1 MAQVKEYL
9 TFDDVLLKPQASTI
23 LPNNVD
29 ISTNLTKDIKLNIPI
44 ISAAMDTVTE
54 SKMAIS
60 MSQNGGLGVIH
71 KNYDIETQ
79 SYEVKK
85 VKRYEAGIVYNPI
98 TMRPNNTIE
107 DVLNVM
113 EKQNIS
119 GFPVVDKAN
128 KLQGIITNRDV
139 RFVINKKTKVKDLMT
154 KKVISITQT
163 QSKGMSSFGL
173 AKKLLQENRIE
184 KLVVTD
190 NNNKCIGLITVKDI
204 QRGEKFPYSVKDKN
218 GQLLVGAAIGSKP
231 NDLQRAIELDKA
243 NVDILFID
251 TAHGHSS
258 AVLESFK
265 KIRKKINLPIVVGNI
280 ATPEAAKDL
289 IKLGADAIKVGIGPG
304 SICTTRIVAGVGV
317 PQFTA
322 IQDIATITN
331 KNKIPMISDGG
342 IRYSGDIVKAL
353 AAGAN
358 CIMAGSLFAGTDE
371 SPGEVFLFQGR
382 SYKSYRGMGS
392 LGAMARGSAD
402 RYFQDEINE
411 AIKLVPEGI
420 EGRIPYKGQVSNVLF
435 QLTGGLRSGMGYTGS
450 KNLTILKKNAKFV
463 RLTNS
468 GINESH
474 VHGVQVTKEAPNY
487 RSN

>member
-1 MAQVKEYL
+1 MRLSKQAL
-9 TFDDVLLKPQASTI
+9 TFDDVLLVPAHSNV
-23 LPNNVD
+23 LPKDV
-29 ISTNLTKDIKLNIPI
+29 SLKTQLTKKISLNIPLV
-44 ISAAMDTVTE
+44 SAAMDTVTE

-71 KNYDIETQ
+71 KNFDIETQ
-79 SYEVKK
+79 SFEVKK

-98 TMRPNNTIE
+98 TMNPNNTIE

-113 EKQNIS
+113 QEHRIS
-119 GFPVVDKAN
+119 GFPVVDKDN
-128 KLQGIITNRDV
+128 TLLGIITNRDV

-154 KKVISITQT
+154 KNVISITKT
-163 QSKGMSSFGL
+163 QSKAMSSFGL

-190 NNNKCIGLITVKDI
+190 KNNKCIGLITVKDI
-204 QRGEKFPYSVKDKN
+204 QRGEKFPNSVRDKN

-231 NDLQRAIELDKA
+231 NDLLRATELYKA
-243 NVDILFID
+243 GVDILFID

-258 AVLESFK
+258 TVLESFK
-265 KIRKKINLPIVVGNI
+265 KIRKKIQLPIVVGNI

-289 IKLGADAIKVGIGPG
+289 IKLGADAIKIGIGPG

-322 IQDIATITN
+322 IQDIASITN

-411 AIKLVPEGI
+411 SIKLVPEGI

-450 KNLTILKKNAKFV
+450 KNLTVLKKNAQFV

>member
-85 VKRYEAGIVYNPI
+85 VKRYEAGIVYKPI
-98 TMRPNNTIE
+98 TMSPNNTIE

-243 NVDILFID
+243 GVDILFID

-265 KIRKKINLPIVVGNI
+265 KIRKKIKLPIVVGNI

>member
-9 TFDDVLLKPQASTI
+9 TFDDVLLKPQVSNT
-23 LPNNVD
+23 LPNDVD
-29 ISTNLTKDIKLNIPI
+29 ISTNLTKDIVLNTPI

-54 SKMAIS
+54 SKMAIA

-71 KNYDIETQ
+71 KNFDIETQ

-98 TMRPNNTIE
+98 TMNPNNTIE
-107 DVLNVM
+107 DVLSVM
-113 EKQNIS
+113 KEQNIS
-119 GFPVVDKAN
+119 GFPVVDKDN
-128 KLQGIITNRDV
+128 TLQGIITNRDV

-154 KKVISITQT
+154 RKVISITQT

-190 NNNKCIGLITVKDI
+190 NNKKCIGLITVKDI
-204 QRGEKFPYSVKDKN
+204 QRGEKFPFSVKDKN

-231 NDLQRAIELDKA
+231 NDLLRAIELDKA
-243 NVDILFID
+243 GVDILFID

-258 AVLESFK
+258 AVLDSFK
-265 KIRKKINLPIVVGNI
+265 KIRKKIKLPIVVGNI

-322 IQDIATITN
+322 IQDIASITN

-450 KNLTILKKNAKFV
+450 KNLTTLKKNAKFV